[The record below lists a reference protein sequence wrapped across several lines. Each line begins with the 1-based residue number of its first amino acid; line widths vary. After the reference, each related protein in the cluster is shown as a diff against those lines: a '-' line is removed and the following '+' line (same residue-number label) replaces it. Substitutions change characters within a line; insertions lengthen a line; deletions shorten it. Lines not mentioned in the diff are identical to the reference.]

1 MLLFFCEMLPPVII
15 GATVG
20 GGLTLFEV
28 FFRPG
33 NSAKCFWE
41 LKCFTEKILRKEGIL
56 KREIKFVWWWWY
68 VQRNKVNNVFQQ
80 RKSWVCLKKW
90 YVLCKTIS
98 EWFHY
103 VILFLNRGSDFS
115 ITLNLQ
121 AKQICYM
128 KMGHF
133 RLRPIE
139 HYSF

>member
-1 MLLFFCEMLPPVII
+1 MKSMQSIQRMPDLEIVQSFSGKLY
-15 GATVG
+15 
-20 GGLTLFEV
+20 V
-28 FFRPG
+28 FTENFLWKHEIYRLKTRDY
-33 NSAKCFWE
+33 AEKCF
-41 LKCFTEKILRKEGIL
+41 
-56 KREIKFVWWWWY
+56 WWWWY

-121 AKQICYM
+121 TKQICYM